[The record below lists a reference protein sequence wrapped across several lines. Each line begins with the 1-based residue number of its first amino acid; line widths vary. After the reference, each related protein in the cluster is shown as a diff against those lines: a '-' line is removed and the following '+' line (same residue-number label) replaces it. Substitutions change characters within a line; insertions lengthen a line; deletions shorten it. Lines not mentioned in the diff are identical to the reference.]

1 METIITISKEI
12 SIGGAEI
19 IRIII
24 KSSVSPSL
32 SYTVIK
38 NMLKYPSLV
47 LTLNP
52 AAVEI
57 GFIPVIDLYNIVFGI
72 IKEPS

>member
-1 METIITISKEI
+1 METIITISIEI

-19 IRIII
+19 IKIII

-38 NMLKYPSLV
+38 NILKYPSLV
-47 LTLNP
+47 SKLNP

-57 GFIPVIDLYNIVFGI
+57 GFIPEIDLYNIVFGI